1 MSKKELTPEQQRY
14 IDQIEE
20 LQFQLSN
27 LPMWDIHGFS
37 TEDARI
43 DIENDI
49 LYLNHELEQLMDA
62 NN

>member
-1 MSKKELTPEQQRY
+1 MNSVFGFTVEDA
-14 IDQIEE
+14 I
-20 LQFQLSN
+20 